1 MKRLVVYTLLCL
13 GLVLSSC
20 GKHGGSSLHFDADS
34 ARVLIEQ
41 AISDSL
47 IPGAVL
53 CVVDE
58 GEIVHLE
65 AYGYRA
71 IVPEHEVMTT
81 NTIFDLASVSKPT
94 GAGTENFRL
103 GREVSLL

>member
-1 MKRLVVYTLLCL
+1 MKRVVVYSLLCL
-13 GLVLSSC
+13 GLVFSSC

-41 AISDSL
+41 AIADSL

-58 GEIVHLE
+58 GEIVHL
-65 AYGYRA
+65 
-71 IVPEHEVMTT
+71 
-81 NTIFDLASVSKPT
+81 
-94 GAGTENFRL
+94 
-103 GREVSLL
+103 

>member
-1 MKRLVVYTLLCL
+1 MKRLLFLSLL
-13 GLVLSSC
+13 GLSIMLSSC
-20 GKHGGSSLHFDADS
+20 GKHSGSSLHFDADS

-41 AISDSL
+41 AIADSL

-65 AYGYRA
+65 AYGHRA
-71 IVPEHEVMTT
+71 IVPEHEQMTT

-94 GAGTENFRL
+94 GAGTAA
-103 GREVSLL
+103 LLLVKEG